1 MSLTPQQIENEIN
14 KLQIR
19 DHELEQ
25 DINYLRNKNYTD
37 NWKLNQKV
45 EGHETVLNE
54 LRSSLN
60 PILSQ
65 QVWDSSFLSD
75 QLADIVD
82 NKSKISELYQ
92 LINYNMNRIDSLET
106 SIDSLNESIVK
117 ISIDAEAV
125 GKALKEVSE
134 KLKEIAPA
142 GDNQENRV
150 PDKEDDLE
158 IFNQIEPNKND
169 SEFLEWLNDMNN
181 YFYRE
186 EEW

>member
-1 MSLTPQQIENEIN
+1 MPLTQQQIENAIE
-14 KLQIR
+14 KLQTR
-19 DHELEQ
+19 DLELEQ
-25 DINYLRNKNYTD
+25 NINYFRNKNYTD

-54 LRSSLN
+54 LRSNLN

-65 QVWDSSFLSD
+65 QIWDSSFLSN

-82 NKSKISELYQ
+82 NKNKISELYQ
-92 LINYNMNRIDSLET
+92 LVNYNMNKIDSLEA
-106 SIDSLNESIVK
+106 SINLLKEQIVK

-142 GDNQENRV
+142 GDNQKDRV
-150 PDKEDDLE
+150 PEPESDLE
-158 IFNQIEPNKND
+158 ILKKE
-169 SEFLEWLNDMNN
+169 LL
-181 YFYRE
+181 
-186 EEW
+186 

>member
-25 DINYLRNKNYTD
+25 KINTNYNKNYTD
-37 NWKLNQKV
+37 HWKLNQKV

-106 SIDSLNESIVK
+106 SIDTLKESIVK
-117 ISIDAEAV
+117 IGIDAEAV
-125 GKALKEVSE
+125 GKALKEISE

-150 PDKEDDLE
+150 PDEKDDLE
-158 IFNQIEPNKND
+158 IFSQIEPNKSD

-181 YFYRE
+181 YFYKE

>member
-1 MSLTPQQIENEIN
+1 MSLTPQQIENEIK

-25 DINYLRNKNYTD
+25 KINTNYNKNYTD

-54 LRSSLN
+54 LRSNLN

-82 NKSKISELYQ
+82 NKSKINELYQ
-92 LINYNMNRIDSLET
+92 LINYNMSRIDSLET

-117 ISIDAEAV
+117 IGIDTEEV
-125 GKALKEVSE
+125 GKALKEIAE

-142 GDNQENRV
+142 GDNQEDRV
-150 PDKEDDLE
+150 LEPESDLE
-158 IFNQIEPNKND
+158 IFDPND
-169 SEFLEWLNDMNN
+169 WLFDGPIKIHYENN
-181 YFYRE
+181 GE
-186 EEW
+186 EVWY

>member
-1 MSLTPQQIENEIN
+1 MSLTLQQIENEIK

-25 DINYLRNKNYTD
+25 KINTNYNKNYTD

-54 LRSSLN
+54 LRSNLN

-82 NKSKISELYQ
+82 NKSKINELYQ
-92 LINYNMNRIDSLET
+92 LINYNMSRIDSLET
-106 SIDSLNESIVK
+106 SIDSLKELIVK
-117 ISIDAEAV
+117 IGIDTEEV

-134 KLKEIAPA
+134 KLKEMAPA

-150 PDKEDDLE
+150 PEPESDLE
-158 IFNQIEPNKND
+158 IFDPND
-169 SEFLEWLNDMNN
+169 WLFDGPIKIHYENN
-181 YFYRE
+181 GE
-186 EEW
+186 EVWY

>member
-1 MSLTPQQIENEIN
+1 MSLTPQQIENEIK

-25 DINYLRNKNYTD
+25 KINTNYNKNYTD

-54 LRSSLN
+54 LRSNLN

-82 NKSKISELYQ
+82 NKSKINELYQ
-92 LINYNMNRIDSLET
+92 LINYNMSRIDSLET

-117 ISIDAEAV
+117 IGIDTEEV
-125 GKALKEVSE
+125 GKALKEIAE

-142 GDNQENRV
+142 GDNQEDRV
-150 PDKEDDLE
+150 LEPESDLE
-158 IFNQIEPNKND
+158 IFDPHD
-169 SEFLEWLNDMNN
+169 WLFDGPIKIHYENN
-181 YFYRE
+181 GE
-186 EEW
+186 EVWY

>member
-25 DINYLRNKNYTD
+25 KINTNYNKNYTD

-54 LRSSLN
+54 LRSNLN

-65 QVWDSSFLSD
+65 QVWDSSFLSN

-92 LINYNMNRIDSLET
+92 LINYS
-106 SIDSLNESIVK
+106 
-117 ISIDAEAV
+117 
-125 GKALKEVSE
+125 
-134 KLKEIAPA
+134 
-142 GDNQENRV
+142 
-150 PDKEDDLE
+150 
-158 IFNQIEPNKND
+158 
-169 SEFLEWLNDMNN
+169 FLQL
-181 YFYRE
+181 FYL
-186 EEW
+186 

>member
-54 LRSSLN
+54 LRSNLN

-75 QLADIVD
+75 QLANIVD

-92 LINYNMNRIDSLET
+92 LINYNMSRIDSLET

-117 ISIDAEAV
+117 IGIDAEAV
-125 GKALKEVSE
+125 GKALKEISE
-134 KLKEIAPA
+134 KLKEMAPA
-142 GDNQENRV
+142 GDNQKDRV
-150 PDKEDDLE
+150 PDEKDDLE
-158 IFNQIEPNKND
+158 IFNPND
-169 SEFLEWLNDMNN
+169 WLFDGPIKIHYENN
-181 YFYRE
+181 GE
-186 EEW
+186 EVQY

>member
-1 MSLTPQQIENEIN
+1 MSLTPQQIENEIK
-14 KLQIR
+14 KLQTR
-19 DHELEQ
+19 NHELEQ
-25 DINYLRNKNYTD
+25 DMNYLRNKNYTD
-37 NWKLNQKV
+37 NWKLNQKI

-54 LRSSLN
+54 LRSNLN

-65 QVWDSSFLSD
+65 QIWDSSFLSN
-75 QLADIVD
+75 QLADIVE
-82 NKSKISELYQ
+82 NKNKISELYQ
-92 LINYNMNRIDSLET
+92 LVNYDMSRIDSLET
-106 SIDSLNESIVK
+106 SIDSLKESIVK

-142 GDNQENRV
+142 GDSQKNRV
-150 PDKEDDLE
+150 PDKKDDLE

-169 SEFLEWLNDMNN
+169 SEFLEWLNDKNN

-186 EEW
+186 EW